1 MRSIWLNYILHLYK
15 NQKRGVTLQLDLFE
29 NEMEPDKFRYTNAI
43 WNELRLN
50 TSWSIG
56 SVTSLIE
63 KGTFRTK
70 EEWKEFYFHSGSQ
83 RLEKLKQMNLSD
95 DLKRKVIL
103 IRPDGKIPNSVKQ
116 LNYEYGRTR
125 SSLAFK
131 GEVLYN
137 EIVKR
142 GNPYGL
148 TKRECQYAV
157 FYRVI
162 AESWNGVVVRE
173 RNTMDTL
180 QVELKKREVDVLCK
194 KTSGRIDYTYEVD
207 YELFKD
213 DKLLCGIQ
221 VKPPSY
227 LQNTS
232 YLKETKEVNEYK
244 NKKYKKDFKR
254 DVFYVYSKTN
264 GEIVNDE
271 IIDEIIACISEITSN
286 GKYN

>member
-15 NQKRGVTLQLDLFE
+15 TKKRGVTLQLDLFE
-29 NEMEPDKFRYTNAI
+29 NEMEPDKFRYTNAV

-56 SVTSLIE
+56 SVASLIE

-70 EEWKEFYFHSGSQ
+70 EEWKEFYFHSGNQ
-83 RLEKLKQMNLSD
+83 RLEKLKQMNLSE

-103 IRPDGKIPNSVKQ
+103 IRPDGEIPYNVKR

-125 SSLAFK
+125 GSLAFK

-173 RNTMDTL
+173 RNTMDAL
-180 QVELKKREVDVLCK
+180 QIELKKQGVIVSCK
-194 KTSGRIDYTYEVD
+194 KTSGRIDYKYEVD
-207 YELFKD
+207 YELFKND
-213 DKLLCGIQ
+213 TLLCGIQ

-227 LQNTS
+227 LQDTP
-232 YLKETKEVNEYK
+232 YLRETKEVNEYK
-244 NKKYKKDFKR
+244 NRKYKQDYKV

-264 GEIVNDE
+264 GEIVNEEVIEE
-271 IIDEIIACISEITSN
+271 IISYISKTVSN
-286 GKYN
+286 